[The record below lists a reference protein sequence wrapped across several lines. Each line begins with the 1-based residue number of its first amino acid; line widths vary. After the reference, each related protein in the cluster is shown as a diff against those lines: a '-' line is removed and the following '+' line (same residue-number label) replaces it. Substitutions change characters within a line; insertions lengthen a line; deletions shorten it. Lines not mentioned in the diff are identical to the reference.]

1 MAMKRLQAI
10 INVSG
15 IWNMEF
21 DEDKWEE
28 TTDQNLVESFFINHV
43 SEHGLGLFDVQYSV
57 KDIPEG
63 EELAEEE

>member
-1 MAMKRLQAI
+1 MKRLQAI

-21 DEDKWEE
+21 DEDKWSEH
-28 TTDQNLVESFFINHV
+28 TDQDLVESFFINHV
-43 SEHGLGLFDVQYSV
+43 SERGLSLFDVQYSV
-57 KDIPEG
+57 KEIPEG

>member
-1 MAMKRLQAI
+1 MKRLQAI

-21 DEDKWEE
+21 DEDKWSEHK
-28 TTDQNLVESFFINHV
+28 DQDLVESFFINHV
-43 SEHGLGLFDVQYSV
+43 AENGLGLFDVQYSV
-57 KDIPEG
+57 KEIPEG